1 MVKRKMNRRAI
12 FVQKVVYETSTLYQ
26 HLYGSLWDDDISSAL
41 TMGVLPSR
49 SEALVRV

>member
-1 MVKRKMNRRAI
+1 MSSHSLYIHMQQI
-12 FVQKVVYETSTLYQ
+12 LYQ